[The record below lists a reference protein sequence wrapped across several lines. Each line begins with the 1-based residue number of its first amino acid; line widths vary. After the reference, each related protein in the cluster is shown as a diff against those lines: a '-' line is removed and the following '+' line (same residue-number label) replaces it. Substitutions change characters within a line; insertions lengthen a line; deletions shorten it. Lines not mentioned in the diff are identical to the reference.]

1 MAPPH
6 GVRPRVHIHGLG
18 LALTIG
24 VMLWA
29 AAILVSWIAFTLA
42 GPVGVVVLWLLLLAF
57 AGAVLP

>member
-1 MAPPH
+1 MAPPP

-29 AAILVSWIAFTLA
+29 VAVLVSWIAFTLA
-42 GPVGVVVLWLLLLAF
+42 GPIGAVVLWLLVLAF
-57 AGAVLP
+57 IGAVLP